1 MTKVKLKDATK
12 ELLKGAEDMLGS
24 VSTMRKSADD
34 LAQAARKLENQFLRE
49 EEQRRAEEKQAE
61 QQRLLSQHA
70 KAYTMPDMDEAEE
83 APKVETKAEVK
94 PVAPK
99 EEARPA
105 PAEEKK
111 PAPAKQAEAPAA
123 PQPAA
128 QPTAQPTPAVAQ

>member
-61 QQRLLSQHA
+61 QDAKIASERRSQVGTGDRSERIRTYNYPQSRVTDHRIGL
-70 KAYTMPDMDEAEE
+70 TMHSLEAFLDGDLDEMLDAL
-83 APKVETKAEVK
+83 
-94 PVAPK
+94 
-99 EEARPA
+99 A
-105 PAEEKK
+105 PADT
-111 PAPAKQAEAPAA
+111 AAKLAKSIEG
-123 PQPAA
+123 
-128 QPTAQPTPAVAQ
+128 

>member
-24 VSTMRKSADD
+24 VSTMRKSADE
-34 LAQAARKLENQFLRE
+34 LAQAARKLENQFLRQ

-83 APKVETKAEVK
+83 APKVEAKAEVK
-94 PVAPK
+94 PEIGRAHV
-99 EEARPA
+99 
-105 PAEEKK
+105 
-111 PAPAKQAEAPAA
+111 
-123 PQPAA
+123 
-128 QPTAQPTPAVAQ
+128 